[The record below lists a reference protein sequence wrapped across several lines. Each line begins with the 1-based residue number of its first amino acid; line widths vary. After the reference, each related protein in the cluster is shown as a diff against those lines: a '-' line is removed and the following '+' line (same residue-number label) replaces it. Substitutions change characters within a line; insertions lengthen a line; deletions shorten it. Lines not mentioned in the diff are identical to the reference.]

1 MTITSQILLQDKV
14 HSGSISYY
22 YGPMY
27 SGKSKLLIEHFE
39 SLRTSYPYRN
49 IICFSATGQEE
60 IVSRFYPDQTIPAR
74 PYSDVARLEEEHFP
88 SDSIILIDEVQMI
101 APEDFKHI
109 LTLAQ
114 AGYHIQ
120 TYGLDLTYTGE
131 PFAVVPLLQ
140 ESANFIVPVTGANC
154 HVCRQPATRTQRL
167 LDGSPVQKGGPLI
180 VLDTVHGGKTN
191 FTYEAR
197 CLEHFKAPA

>member
-1 MTITSQILLQDKV
+1 MTHTSQILLQDKR
-14 HSGSISYY
+14 HTGSISYY

-39 SLRTSYPYRN
+39 SMRTTYPYRR
-49 IICFSATGQEE
+49 IVSFSATGQDE
-60 IVSRFYPDQTIPAR
+60 IVSRYYPDLTIPAR
-74 PYSDVARLEEEHFP
+74 PFAEISQLQEQNFP
-88 SDSIILIDEVQMI
+88 EDTIILIDEVQMI
-101 APEDFKHI
+101 DVADFHYI
-109 LTLAQ
+109 TELAQ

-140 ESANFIVPVTGANC
+140 ESANFIVPVPGANC
-154 HVCRQPATRTQRL
+154 HVCSQPATRTQRL

-180 VLDTVHGGKTN
+180 VLDTVHGGNTS

-197 CLEHFKAPA
+197 CLEHFYPPA